1 MFRQTIAEE
10 LHGSGVEAFWS
21 GTSFLLASTVFQ
33 PSFASFSEVFGRKP
47 ILLIA
52 LGLFTAGAVIAAV
65 SHSFAVLL
73 LGRTI
78 QGIGGGGIQ
87 ALSNVIIT
95 DLAPLK
101 ERGKYVGI
109 IAMTWAVG
117 SVAGPVIGGVLVEKS
132 SWVGTI
138 LVSVP

>member
-1 MFRQTIAEE
+1 M
-10 LHGSGVEAFWS
+10 
-21 GTSFLLASTVFQ
+21 
-33 PSFASFSEVFGRKP
+33 FGRKP

-52 LGLFTAGAVIAAV
+52 LTLFTAGAIIAAV
-65 SHSFAVLL
+65 SHNFAVLL
-73 LGRTI
+73 VGRTI

-132 SWVGTI
+132 SWVSQTSHRI
-138 LVSVP
+138 STVYAS